1 MYAEN
6 WNIFL
11 GEVIN
16 HHVGNLPVYVH
27 QPQGLSCA
35 EDILELRVLVDEAF
49 QKLS

>member
-1 MYAEN
+1 MDAKN
-6 WNIFL
+6 WDVLL
-11 GEVIN
+11 GKVIN
-16 HHVGNLPVYVH
+16 HQVCYLTVDVH